1 VIPFRFSCLKILT
14 SHLLGLGLLPGP
26 LAPHAVPPK
35 KTQWRIIWTQEMVPF
50 SASQEAPLAAA
61 LAFFNFSS
69 GLSDEPT
76 VQQVRHLFQ
85 QLWN

>member
-1 VIPFRFSCLKILT
+1 
-14 SHLLGLGLLPGP
+14 
-26 LAPHAVPPK
+26 
-35 KTQWRIIWTQEMVPF
+35 MVPF